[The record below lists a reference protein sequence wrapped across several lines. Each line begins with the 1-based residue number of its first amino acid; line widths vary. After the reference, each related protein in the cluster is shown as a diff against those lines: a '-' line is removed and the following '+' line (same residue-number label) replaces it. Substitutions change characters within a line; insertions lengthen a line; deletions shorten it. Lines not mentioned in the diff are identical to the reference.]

1 MKIIPF
7 LSVLKS
13 IFIPV
18 SFKLSF
24 SKQIF
29 LKAKNP
35 FSPLCR
41 FFCTNMIFPV
51 FQKDHIIRYGYYR
64 YEKPLMYICIIL
76 LVIITQIVQE
86 AGLRISVKSDK
97 RLH

>member
-51 FQKDHIIRYGYYR
+51 FQKDHIAFPGRTFNIFKSNFPFFAVFIFTNRN
-64 YEKPLMYICIIL
+64 
-76 LVIITQIVQE
+76 
-86 AGLRISVKSDK
+86 SVFNPVN
-97 RLH
+97 

>member
-1 MKIIPF
+1 MAGDDA
-7 LSVLKS
+7 LGTAVRGVLGGGGLGD
-13 IFIPV
+13 V
-18 SFKLSF
+18 
-24 SKQIF
+24 
-29 LKAKNP
+29 A
-35 FSPLCR
+35 
-41 FFCTNMIFPV
+41 
-51 FQKDHIIRYGYYR
+51 IRYGYYR

>member
-1 MKIIPF
+1 MAG
-7 LSVLKS
+7 VLGGGGLGD
-13 IFIPV
+13 V
-18 SFKLSF
+18 
-24 SKQIF
+24 
-29 LKAKNP
+29 A
-35 FSPLCR
+35 
-41 FFCTNMIFPV
+41 
-51 FQKDHIIRYGYYR
+51 IRYGYYR